1 MNFLQKGKIASTLLQ
16 FLEEKEHRIA
26 MIEKQQQQQK
36 KQLSHLYLNVQE
48 LWNCCWPLHRKQTHG
63 HHWNLSHKSDHSSHS
78 CEDKNIKKK

>member
-36 KQLSHLYLNVQE
+36 NN
-48 LWNCCWPLHRKQTHG
+48 WAICT
-63 HHWNLSHKSDHSSHS
+63 
-78 CEDKNIKKK
+78 